1 MFKSNKARRNVDMY
15 ADTIMNIHSEVSSAV
30 QREVLMMFIF
40 KVRISS
46 EEQGIDNIRCY
57 FMGEG
62 D

>member
-1 MFKSNKARRNVDMY
+1 MY